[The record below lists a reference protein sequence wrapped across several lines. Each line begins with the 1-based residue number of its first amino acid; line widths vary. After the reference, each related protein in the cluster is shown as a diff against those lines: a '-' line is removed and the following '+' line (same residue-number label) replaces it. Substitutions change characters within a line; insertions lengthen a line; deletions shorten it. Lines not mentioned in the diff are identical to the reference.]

1 MANRYN
7 QGSHFAGATRFVSAP
22 MSEVEFSKMNSPC
35 RVITD
40 MNAGDIVPVL
50 CLETLPHSTFSIDFN
65 YVNRLLSAAY
75 VPTMG
80 ELIFDVFAF
89 HVPNRVVNDSW
100 KNVLGENTS
109 GFWSAPEV
117 DLAPLTKI
125 TSGTL
130 QIPVG
135 SVADYY
141 DLPTQRPIPYAV
153 LSQMSDLVFKGYVC
167 CFNEYFRDQNYQN
180 PIICSKLNIYQG
192 FDLSVGST
200 VVNQVKS
207 SRPDG
212 SYPSGAVAQAV
223 LGQSSKTGVLLNI
236 TGQGEQ
242 FAYKSSFSML
252 DKPLK
257 ANKLHDVF
265 TSVLP
270 SPQKGD
276 SIEFSVSGQIPVDL
290 HGTRVGETYADFS
303 GTGLHG
309 ITDFPGQAGVQF
321 LGMEKEGDNGEVL
334 LQGFNDTNEILLN
347 DSLRSQ
353 LEYLNISGTVD
364 LADSIGVT
372 VDELRSAI
380 ATQQVLELLARGGSR
395 YWSFL
400 KSFFGVQV
408 DDPFPDIPTQIGHY
422 RSNLDMYQVAQTSQ
436 STEESQ
442 QGALAAYGYTTSGSA
457 LFTKTF
463 IEHGFIHIFAVVRHK
478 SVYPTY
484 VPPHWFKRKTFDF
497 YLPQFANI
505 SEQPIRLATLN
516 PFRADSLELALGF
529 QECFWDYRFIPDRCR
544 GVFRSGA
551 KPSTD
556 PSLGYDSAPF
566 DIWHYGNMYDADF
579 TVVNGDWLV
588 SDTQAILDRTLRV
601 SSELSPQF
609 VCQFDFMI
617 TKQLPMPVY
626 SVPGLDTI

>member
-7 QGSHFAGATRFVSAP
+7 QGSHFSGATRFVSAP
-22 MSEVEFSKMNSPC
+22 MAEVEFSKMNSPC
-35 RVITD
+35 RIITD
-40 MNAGDIVPVL
+40 MNGGDIVPVL
-50 CLETLPHSTFSIDFN
+50 CLETLPHSTFSVDFN
-65 YVNRLLSAAY
+65 YINRLLSAAY

-80 ELIFDVFAF
+80 ELIFDLFAF
-89 HVPNRVVNDSW
+89 HVPNRVVNESW

-117 DLAPLTKI
+117 DLAPLSKT

-135 SVADYY
+135 SVADCY

-153 LSQMSDLVFKGYVC
+153 LSQMSDLPIRGYVC
-167 CFNEYFRDQNYQN
+167 CYNEYFRDQNYQN
-180 PIICSKLNIYQG
+180 PLVCSKLNIYEG
-192 FDLSVGST
+192 FDLQVGSI
-200 VVNQVKS
+200 VVNEVKAKS
-207 SRPDG
+207 PDG

-223 LGQSSKTGVLLNI
+223 LGQSSKTDYLLNFA
-236 TGQGEQ
+236 GQGEQ
-242 FAYKSSFSML
+242 FAYRSSFSML

-276 SIEFSVSGQIPVDL
+276 SVEFTVSGELPVDL
-290 HGTRVGETYADFS
+290 HGTREGETHALFEN
-303 GTGLHG
+303 GLRAS
-309 ITDFPGQAGVQF
+309 TTWPGQPTYQF
-321 LGMEKEGDNGEVL
+321 LGLEKESGASNSFVSIK
-334 LQGFNDTNEILLN
+334 GFADDGTLAGS
-347 DSLRSQ
+347 DSLRPSIT
-353 LEYLNISGTVD
+353 ELNISGTVD
-364 LADSIGVT
+364 LAEAVGVSIN
-372 VDELRSAI
+372 DLRSAI

-400 KSFFGVQV
+400 KSFFGIEV

-422 RSNLDMYQVAQTSQ
+422 RSTLDMYQVAQTSA
-436 STEESQ
+436 STEDSA
-442 QGALAAYGYTTSGSA
+442 QGSLAAYGYSTSGSA

-484 VPPHWFKRKTFDF
+484 VPPHWFKRKTLDF

-505 SEQPIRLATLN
+505 SEQPVRLATLN
-516 PFRADSLELALGF
+516 PFVADSMERAIGF
-529 QECFWDYRFIPDRCR
+529 QEPFWDYRYDPDRTR

-551 KPSTD
+551 P
-556 PSLGYDSAPF
+556 LGSDSAPF
-566 DIWHYGNMYDADF
+566 DIWHYGNMYDEGF
-579 TVVNGDWLV
+579 TVVNGNWLI
-588 SDTQAILDRTLRV
+588 SDTQEILDRTLRV
-601 SSELSPQF
+601 TSELSPQF